1 MKRFI
6 LIAILLLPFLRGY
19 SQETPSKSDTL
30 RKDAIN
36 IFMESS
42 DYIFT
47 ESMDYIHR
55 EIPYVNYVRDIRDA
69 GAYII
74 PTRQRTGSGGYENT
88 FSLVGQH
95 EFAGMRDTILFVTTP
110 DETTEGY
117 RQKMVKTL
125 KMGLM
130 RYVAKTPLA
139 RYMNISF
146 SEPLSETVSTDKWNS
161 WVYSASLNAYTSG
174 QSTYSYGYL
183 FGTLSANRVTEK
195 SKFNSSLGIDLEKDR
210 TTYLDTTYTSTIKD
224 QYGYLSFVKSITG
237 HWSAGASAYI
247 QTSSYSNYDLSI
259 RISPGIEYDFFP
271 YSEST
276 RRILTLLYQAGVEI
290 NNYTDET
297 LRFKTKETV
306 GYHSLSGTLSLIQKW
321 GSVSGM
327 LTWSNYLFDWSYYKL
342 RLNTSANI
350 RIFKGLSFNIYGS
363 VASVHNQI
371 SLPRGEAS
379 LEDVLLRRKMQA
391 TEYQFSTSFGLTYTF
406 GSIYNNVVNPRF
418 GSSSY

>member
-6 LIAILLLPFLRGY
+6 LIAILVSIVFQCF
-19 SQETPSKSDTL
+19 SQEEVIKSDTI
-30 RKDAIN
+30 RKDALN
-36 IFMESS
+36 VFMEASS
-42 DYIFT
+42 YIKK
-47 ESMDYIHR
+47 
-55 EIPYVNYVRDIRDA
+55 EIPYINYVRDRKVADV
-69 GAYII
+69 YII
-74 PTRQRTGSGGYENT
+74 STQESTGSGGSVTT
-88 FSLVGQH
+88 FFIVGQQKY
-95 EFAGMRDTILFVTTP
+95 EGMKDTLKCNISP
-110 DETTEGY
+110 DETYDMQRAKE
-117 RQKMVKTL
+117 VKTL
-125 KMGLM
+125 KIGLM

-139 RYMNISF
+139 QFMNISF
-146 SEPLSETVSTDKWNS
+146 SQPLSETVSSDKWNS

-183 FGTLSANRVTEK
+183 FGTLSANRVTAK
-195 SKFNSSLGIDLEKDR
+195 SKFNSTLGMDLEKDR

-224 QYGYLSFVKSITG
+224 QYGYLSYVKSITG

-321 GSVSGM
+321 GSVSGT